1 MIPRY
6 VVKWEFENSV
16 PFYRDDQWRS
26 AFGEARLAQEGGS
39 GVVDIV
45 IVEEGDRTRVQ
56 EGSCARKRL
65 SSSPFGQ
72 TAQVTGDVSADSAGR
87 IAVPARAG
95 ETLLSALQRAGA
107 AVQAPCGGAGTCGKC
122 AVDVARA
129 GAGDAGWER
138 VLACQTV
145 AVPGMLVRAAA
156 GARGL
161 RVDDEAAVAAAALE
175 RFDRDAA
182 ARGEL
187 GIAIDL
193 GTTTV
198 AAYLFDRGTGRLLA
212 RGGAPNPQASFGAD
226 VISRIHACSNGS
238 LDDLQRAAA
247 GCLRALADDLCAQAG
262 VDPAAIGRWAIAGNT
277 VMEHLLC
284 GLSPASIGAY
294 PFAPQSLFGDER
306 AVPGL
311 DGEAY
316 LCPCVSG
323 YVGGDIAAGVVAC
336 GLDELVAGVAGAGA
350 GDDAAPPVAD
360 ALAAPGDPASA
371 TAPAF
376 GDPASAPGNAASAD
390 APAPPARRVLFAD
403 LGTNGEMALVAD
415 GRLHCCATATGPA
428 FEGANISQGMQAS
441 DGAIDA
447 CRFSDGAF
455 SVTTVGGA
463 DPVGIC
469 GSGLIDALAACLEAG
484 LVDETGRLLAPDE
497 LPAERAGLVELRD
510 GKPAALLVPDGA
522 VALTQ
527 KDVRALQLAKAA
539 VAAGIQSLLREA
551 GLCIEE
557 VDEFVVGGA
566 FGTHLRAE
574 AAARIGLFPREL
586 LPRVRMVGN
595 CAGAGACA
603 ALLSGQAR
611 ARMERVAREARYH
624 ELSLDPEFSEAY
636 VDAMEFE
643 EAIA

>member
-1 MIPRY
+1 M
-6 VVKWEFENSV
+6 
-16 PFYRDDQWRS
+16 
-26 AFGEARLAQEGGS
+26 
-39 GVVDIV
+39 
-45 IVEEGDRTRVQ
+45 
-56 EGSCARKRL
+56 
-65 SSSPFGQ
+65 
-72 TAQVTGDVSADSAGR
+72 
-87 IAVPARAG
+87 PARAG

>member
-1 MIPRY
+1 M
-6 VVKWEFENSV
+6 
-16 PFYRDDQWRS
+16 
-26 AFGEARLAQEGGS
+26 
-39 GVVDIV
+39 
-45 IVEEGDRTRVQ
+45 
-56 EGSCARKRL
+56 
-65 SSSPFGQ
+65 
-72 TAQVTGDVSADSAGR
+72 
-87 IAVPARAG
+87 PARAG

-122 AVDVARA
+122 AVGVARA

-247 GCLRALADDLCAQAG
+247 RCLRALADDLCAQAG
-262 VDPAAIGRWAIAGNT
+262 ADPAAIGRWAIAGNT

-350 GDDAAPPVAD
+350 GDDAASPVAD

-376 GDPASAPGNAASAD
+376 GDPASAPGDPAPTAA
-390 APAPPARRVLFAD
+390 PVPPARRVLFAD

-551 GLCIEE
+551 GLRIEE